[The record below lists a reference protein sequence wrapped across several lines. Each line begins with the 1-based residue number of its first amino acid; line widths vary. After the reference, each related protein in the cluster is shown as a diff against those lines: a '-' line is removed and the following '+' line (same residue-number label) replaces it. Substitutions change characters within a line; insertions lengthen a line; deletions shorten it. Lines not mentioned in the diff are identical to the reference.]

1 MNENE
6 NLGGKLCIGME
17 NDLKIY
23 MWMNVLFIVKVRM
36 THWKFNL
43 GHTYK

>member
-1 MNENE
+1 MNENK

-17 NDLKIY
+17 NDLIIY
-23 MWMNVLFIVKVRM
+23 MWMIFFIVKVGM

-43 GHTYK
+43 GHTYR